1 MLRKPTILR
10 FFKYQMAHTGENV
23 MHVLYLSATVIEG
36 HGVHA
41 LFAGGVVFFIAIG
54 KFMHVGHVE
63 G

>member
-10 FFKYQMAHTGENV
+10 FFKYQMAHTGETV
-23 MHVLYLSATVIEG
+23 CHVAYLSATVIEG

-41 LFAGGVVFFIAIG
+41 LFAGGVVFFIAIS
-54 KFMHVGHVE
+54 KFMHLGYTE